1 MSRSLRLFTRLA
13 QTHKPECIM
22 SLDGP
27 LPETVPA
34 PEELARTLGSDALA
48 KYASDCRPIYEDL
61 RRIVGQ
67 LAGLAIL
74 ARLTTRREIR
84 DLPELQNCQ
93 TRWKDASEKLST
105 LQAPAGAGSHRTQ
118 LEAALSFCWAAM
130 RTFSELQG
138 QDALDRALDQAGVQ
152 IKRAY
157 SHLQAASAPKVGL
170 EMVDF
175 SHSCCCC
182 NSSS

>member
-1 MSRSLRLFTRLA
+1 MTKSLRLFTRLA

-22 SLDGP
+22 ALEGP
-27 LPETVPA
+27 LPEAVPA
-34 PEELARTLGSDALA
+34 PEEMAWTLGSEALA
-48 KYASDCRPIYEDL
+48 KYAADCRPIYDDL

-67 LAGLAIL
+67 LAGLTIL

-84 DLPELQNCQ
+84 DLPELQKCES
-93 TRWKDASEKLST
+93 RWKEASERLST
-105 LQAPAGAGSHRTQ
+105 LQAPAGAGSHKIQ
-118 LEAALSFCWAAM
+118 LEAALTFCWAAM

-138 QDALDRALDQAGVQ
+138 HNALDKALDQAGLQ

-157 SHLQAASAPKVGL
+157 SHLQAASSQKARL

-182 NSSS
+182 NQSA